1 MLSRSGDYL
10 TGGRAVLLPRGE
22 VIEAR
27 VTELT
32 EPGTL
37 LNAYVSKGQ
46 RWFVLSLEDGRA
58 LPAELLGTTWQS
70 AGRRLC
76 CFLLTPSEASLQV

>member
-1 MLSRSGDYL
+1 
-10 TGGRAVLLPRGE
+10 VLLPRGE
-22 VIEAR
+22 AVEAR

-32 EPGTL
+32 EPGAL
-37 LNAYVSKGQ
+37 LNAYVGKGQ

-58 LPAELLGTTWQS
+58 LSAKLVGTSWQA

-76 CFLLTPSEASLQV
+76 RFLLTPAE